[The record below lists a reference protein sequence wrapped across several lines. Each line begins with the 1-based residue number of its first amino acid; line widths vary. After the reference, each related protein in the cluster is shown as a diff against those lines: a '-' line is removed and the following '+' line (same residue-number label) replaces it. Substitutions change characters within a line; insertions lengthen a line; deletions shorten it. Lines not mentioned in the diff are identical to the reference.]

1 MAQQL
6 KAFAAR
12 SEDLSS
18 VPYTSVVGHY
28 HPSCFK
34 GCDTLL
40 WLLNTIGTNMVYI
53 RKFWK
58 TLIHIKIMQSL
69 KIVKG

>member
-6 KAFAAR
+6 KAFAAL

-18 VPYTSVVGHY
+18 VPYTYIVGHH

-34 GCDTLL
+34 GYDILL
-40 WLLNTIGTNMVYI
+40 WLRNTIGTNMVYV
-53 RKFWK
+53 RKFRK
-58 TLIHIKIMQSL
+58 TLIHIKIMQS
-69 KIVKG
+69 